1 MHHAGRGGLPKR
13 ILTNTIVFDAR
24 LRSASKGVAGAGFS
38 GSGNGVYRV
47 KRENQR
53 ANGGWY

>member
-1 MHHAGRGGLPKR
+1 MR
-13 ILTNTIVFDAR
+13 ILTNAIVFDVR
-24 LRSASKGVAGAGFS
+24 LRSASKGVAAAGLS

-47 KRENQR
+47 KRENHR